1 MVHKKKK
8 IKPYILPAILI
19 LVAGIFALNLYLSNK
34 LERYLKKELIRRT
47 AIATNGFYQLS
58 FEKLSIS
65 FFKGELKIQ
74 GITLMPDSVVFR
86 KWEMLD
92 SLPQTYVKARI
103 DIIDFKGV
111 NLTWRWNYKH
121 LYFNSFEVN
130 SPEIQLFDSYYS
142 SKVKKEIKYIKAK
155 TLYELISPYIN
166 ILSVETLNLK
176 NASVSYTVESPI
188 TPIVYALDNVSF
200 HAYKFRLDS
209 GSYANGKLLYCDN
222 FDFVTNQPQTLVT
235 NNDFLLKTDS
245 IQLNTNDSAIYIKN
259 ISLIPQKELW
269 MKSNYQPNKYIE
281 CQIETVE
288 VLGIHFKRQNAL
300 SYLTANSFDIIS
312 SDIKAYKLDDNN
324 PNKNDSIAKNNP
336 INTDSLVQS
345 LSLYEIISPVLH
357 RVSISKIGIEKTQL
371 EYSVTIKDSVERFS
385 LSSFSFQAYD
395 FLIDSLS
402 QTRSGLGY
410 IKNFAFEANG
420 IKGYMAAWNHQID
433 IDRMALDTEQQT
445 FIVNKVRLKPITT
458 KTRNDYMSG
467 EIDTLRIDGL
477 LYDKGISAALFKITS
492 PRLHYYK
499 APSTSIKSTT
509 NTPDNQIDID
519 EMFNS
524 LLKYFSIGRID
535 INNASINFHDK
546 SIPHSVTYKLNNFNF
561 FATNFLIDEN
571 TGRNNKLFFS
581 CDDFGFNF
589 SNFNNYLPGKTYRLS
604 ISNGRFSTT
613 NGMLHLKDVALTAQK
628 EYFKNKQK
636 TAFDFHTPL
645 IKAHGLQYPLKSNDK
660 KLSMKSF
667 SIASPK
673 LNIKKDNGENIYIT
687 SGLFNLQ
694 HISGIISREQLHT
707 NIESVAIGSL
717 TIDKPQCFSVNSNQN
732 FQFITSGLNLTGIKW
747 NLNKINST
755 INLTSIDV
763 LYPSLTLHKTQPAEK
778 KNTPFRFKNIYTFLN
793 TYTDEVSIGKLN
805 IYKADAIYSS
815 ISKDSI
821 LYKQKVDTTNLH
833 VDGLKINSANHTFS
847 LNNLG
852 FHTEKIEIP
861 LDNGF
866 YTLKAGKID
875 LDNYILNIDSLH
887 LVSRYPKMEF
897 AYKQPKHKDWF
908 DVQAQNIAL
917 SGIDLP
923 FYFSDKILK
932 IENIAI
938 NNAILQNFKNRK
950 IEVVHYIMPM
960 IYSGLQKAPVKV
972 DFKNV
977 NVNNL
982 KVIYEELAP
991 KGITPGKLF
1000 FTDMNGRFSG
1010 FTNIIT
1016 HPDQYI
1022 TLNANGKLMGKG
1034 YFDAIWMLPVDS
1046 LNDCFLLDAHLDRF
1060 NLTDMNEL
1068 ITPLAFAQVENGR
1081 LNSLT
1086 FYTAATSKN
1095 ATVTMLFLYNNL
1107 KVNVLKDKNGEMIT
1121 NGLYSRLANLVI
1133 KNNNPLN
1140 PDKKDSKPREANA
1153 FIIRNPYHSTFNYLW
1168 QILQPPLVES
1178 VGISQTEQ
1186 KTVKGI
1192 TNFITKVKKFLGIGK
1207 RKKDVTVLIPE
1218 PERSEK

>member
-1 MVHKKKK
+1 MVYKKKK

-58 FEKLSIS
+58 FDKLSIS

-86 KWEMLD
+86 KWEMID

-176 NASVSYTVESPI
+176 NASVSYTVESPV

-259 ISLIPQKELW
+259 ISVIPQKELW
-269 MKSNYQPNKYIE
+269 TKSNYQPNKYIE
-281 CQIETVE
+281 CRIETVE

-312 SDIKAYKLDDNN
+312 SDIKAYKLGGNN
-324 PNKNDSIAKNNP
+324 PNKNDSIAKNSP
-336 INTDSLVQS
+336 VNTDSLVQS

-357 RVSISKIGIEKTQL
+357 RVSINKIGIEKTQL
-371 EYSVTIKDSVERFS
+371 EYSVTVKDSVERFS
-385 LSSFSFQAYD
+385 LSSFSFQANN

-420 IKGYMAAWNHQID
+420 IKGYMAAWNHQMD
-433 IDRMALDTEQQT
+433 IDRMALDTEQQS
-445 FIVNKVRLKPITT
+445 FIVNNVRLRPITT

-467 EIDTLRIDGL
+467 EIDTLRLNGL
-477 LYDKGISAALFKITS
+477 LYDKGISATIFKITS

-499 APSTSIKSTT
+499 ATSIKSTI
-509 NTPDNQIDID
+509 NTSDNQIDID
-519 EMFNS
+519 EMFNP

-535 INNASINFHDK
+535 INKASINFHDQ
-546 SIPHSVTYKLNNFNF
+546 STPDAITYKLNNFNF
-561 FATNFLIDEN
+561 YATNFLINEH

-589 SNFNNYLPGKTYRLS
+589 SNFNNYLPGKAYRLS
-604 ISNGRFSTT
+604 IGNGRFSTT
-613 NGMLHLKDVALTAQK
+613 NGILRFKNVALTAQK
-628 EYFKNKQK
+628 EYFKDKQK
-636 TAFDFHTPL
+636 TTLDFYTPL
-645 IKAHGLQYPLKSNDK
+645 IEAHGFQYPLKNKDK
-660 KLSMKSF
+660 KLSVKTF
-667 SIASPK
+667 SIASPEV
-673 LNIKKDNGENIYIT
+673 NIKKDNGENIYIA

-694 HISGIISREQLHT
+694 HISGIISKGQLPT
-707 NIESVAIGSL
+707 NIESVAIGGL
-717 TIDKPQCFSVNSNQN
+717 TIDKPQYISENRNQN
-732 FQFITSGLNLTGIKW
+732 LQFTSSGLNLAGMQW
-747 NLNKINST
+747 NRNKINPA

-763 LYPSLTLHKTQPAEK
+763 LYPSLTLHNTPQAEK
-778 KNTPFRFKNIYTFLN
+778 KNTPFRFDSIYTFLN

-805 IYKADAIYSS
+805 IYKADATYSS
-815 ISKDSI
+815 ISNDRTS
-821 LYKQKVDTTNLH
+821 YEQKLDTTNLL
-833 VDGLKINSANHTFS
+833 VDGLKINTANHTFS
-847 LNNLG
+847 LNNLR
-852 FHTEKIEIP
+852 FHTGKIEIP

-908 DVQAQNIAL
+908 DVQAGNIVL

-932 IENIAI
+932 IENITV

-950 IEVVHYIMPM
+950 IEVVHYIVPM

-1010 FTNIIT
+1010 FTNIIS

-1034 YFDAIWMLPVDS
+1034 HFDAIWMLPVDS
-1046 LNDCFLLDAHLDRF
+1046 LNDCFLLDARLDKF
-1060 NLTDMNEL
+1060 NLTDLNQL
-1068 ITPLAFAQVENGR
+1068 ITPLAFAQVESGR

-1086 FYTAATSKN
+1086 FQTAATSKN

-1107 KVNVLKDKNGEMIT
+1107 KVNVLKDKKGEMAT
-1121 NGLYSRLANLVI
+1121 NRLYSRLANLVI

-1140 PDKKDSKPREANA
+1140 PDKKDSKPREVNA
-1153 FIIRNPYHSTFNYLW
+1153 FIVRNPYHSTFNYLW
-1168 QILQPPLVES
+1168 QILQPPLIES

-1186 KTVKGI
+1186 KAVKGI
-1192 TNFITKVKKFLGIGK
+1192 TSFIAKVKKFLGIGK
-1207 RKKDVTVLIPE
+1207 QKKEVVTLVPE
-1218 PERSEK
+1218 PKSPGK